1 MGKSCLSTQA
11 TKHKFENEHLATIGF
26 EYFTFNIK
34 IKNTVIK
41 LQIWDTCGQEFYK
54 SLVSSFYRNTSLA
67 IIVYAIDD
75 QKSFDDL
82 DLWVKDLKTNSS
94 PDIKIF
100 LIGNKS
106 DLTEERVISK
116 EMAKKFKDEYDLD
129 FFIETSAKNGI
140 NTQELFVKAA
150 RVLYDDYNEYNK
162 KEKKKEKDK
171 ETEKSENID
180 GKSLAETI
188 KKKKS
193 KCC

>member
-11 TKHKFENEHLATIGF
+11 TKHKFETEHLATIGF

-82 DLWVKDLKTNSS
+82 DLWIKDLKSNSS

-106 DLTEERVISK
+106 DLTEQRVISK
-116 EMAKKFKDEYDLD
+116 EMAQKVKDEYDLD
-129 FFIETSAKNGI
+129 FFIETSAKKGI

-150 RVLYDDYNEYNK
+150 RVLYEDYNEYNK
-162 KEKKKEKDK
+162 KEKEKEKK
-171 ETEKSENID
+171 NEKVENID
-180 GKSLAETI
+180 NKSLAETI
-188 KKKKS
+188 NKKKKN